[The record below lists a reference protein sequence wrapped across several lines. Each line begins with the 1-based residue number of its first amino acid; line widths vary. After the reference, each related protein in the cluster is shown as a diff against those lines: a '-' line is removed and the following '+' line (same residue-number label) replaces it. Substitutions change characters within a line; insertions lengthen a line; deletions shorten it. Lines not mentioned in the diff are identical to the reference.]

1 MNVKPFLKPFLLIIV
16 ICCMSMTL
24 SLFSDD
30 ESGKEK
36 EKEKGIEEIYLEN
49 PEILIVERQV
59 YSDDRQTQIE
69 ALDIIESFLNNLRSE
84 KTKENEPPP
93 PIPAEKIPPK
103 LEELL
108 IYLGAE
114 GSLTKK
120 YSGNTLINNFPEVRR
135 KACELLGWIRT
146 ERSKEALIKFLIND
160 EEPMVK
166 AEAAWALGEYA
177 RYEGDND
184 GEISKSLAWVIERE
198 STKNPDNNLAYA
210 VVLSLEKIS
219 KKHKGRLTHPSGYT
233 ALIKIAQGN
242 YIKTVRKKAL
252 EVIQNMKQH

>member
-1 MNVKPFLKPFLLIIV
+1 MKYRSIIV
-16 ICCMSMTL
+16 IITALTL
-24 SLFSDD
+24 LGSVTGFSQDAGD
-30 ESGKEK
+30 NEK
-36 EKEKGIEEIYLEN
+36 EIEDIYLEN
-49 PEILIVERQV
+49 PEILVVERQV

-69 ALDIIESFLNNLRSE
+69 ALAIIETFLNNQRSG
-84 KTKENEPPP
+84 KAGDNESPP
-93 PIPAEKIPPK
+93 PIPPDKIPAK
-103 LEELL
+103 IEELL

-114 GSLTKK
+114 GSITKK
-120 YSGNTLINNFPEVRR
+120 YSGNRLINNFPEVRR

-177 RYEGDND
+177 HSEGDND

-198 STKNPDNNLAYA
+198 SKVNPDNNLAYA
-210 VVLSLEKIS
+210 VVLSLQKIS
-219 KKHKGRLTHPSGYT
+219 EKHKGRLTHPNGYT

-242 YIKTVRKKAL
+242 YIKTVRNKAL
-252 EVIQNMKQH
+252 EVIQDMKQK